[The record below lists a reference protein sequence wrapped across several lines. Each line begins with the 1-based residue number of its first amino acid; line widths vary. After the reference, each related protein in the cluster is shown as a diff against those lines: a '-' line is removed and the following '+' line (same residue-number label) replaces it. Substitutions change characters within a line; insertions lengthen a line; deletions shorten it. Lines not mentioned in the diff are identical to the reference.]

1 MPSPGTRN
9 KHLKKEINSRTDKNL
24 LWMESDVNEVDGEE
38 GKAWNVGM
46 KGLKLSGHEFGPH

>member
-1 MPSPGTRN
+1 
-9 KHLKKEINSRTDKNL
+9 
-24 LWMESDVNEVDGEE
+24 MESDVNEVDGEE